1 LHWRAA
7 LWCNRG
13 LFPATFLLER
23 HIEPILL
30 YIVLA
35 TLAGG
40 VLSVAIAGSI
50 AVPLLSRWVGHMV
63 SFAVGALLA
72 VAFLDVLPEALSRT
86 SSVQS
91 LLATLLG
98 GLLLFFILQKAALW
112 RHSHAGEDTGHGH
125 AHHHGHDHHSG
136 ETGPG
141 TAAMILVGDSFH
153 NFVDGVLVAAA
164 FMVDARL
171 GVATTTAV
179 ILHEIPQEIG
189 DFMILLAAGFSRSRA
204 LAWNLVSG
212 LASVA
217 GGVLGYFLLD
227 SAQAVVPYVLALAAA
242 SFIYVAMADLIPA
255 MQRRWD
261 ARDALSQIVLIS
273 AGIAAIAA
281 MHLLHD

>member
-1 LHWRAA
+1 
-7 LWCNRG
+7 
-13 LFPATFLLER
+13 
-23 HIEPILL
+23 
-30 YIVLA
+30 
-35 TLAGG
+35 
-40 VLSVAIAGSI
+40 
-50 AVPLLSRWVGHMV
+50 
-63 SFAVGALLA
+63 
-72 VAFLDVLPEALSRT
+72 VLPEALSR
-86 SSVQS
+86 SASVQS

-112 RHSHAGEDTGHGH
+112 RHSHAGEELGHGH
-125 AHHHGHDHHSG
+125 AHHHGHHGNDGHGHH

-189 DFMILLAAGFSRSRA
+189 DFMILLAAGFSRRRA